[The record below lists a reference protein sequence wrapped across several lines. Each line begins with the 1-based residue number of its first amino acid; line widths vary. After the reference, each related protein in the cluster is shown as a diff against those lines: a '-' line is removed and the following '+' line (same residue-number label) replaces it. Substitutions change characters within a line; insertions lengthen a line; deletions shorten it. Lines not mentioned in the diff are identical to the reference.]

1 MADPMLPAGTNYC
14 KCSGCS
20 TYFKSVN
27 AFDIHRTGQHPKRRC
42 MAEGG
47 MRDAGLEPDARGYW
61 RRPRLDRVEDRIKAI
76 LPRLVD
82 VCP

>member
-1 MADPMLPAGTNYC
+1 
-14 KCSGCS
+14 
-20 TYFKSVN
+20 
-27 AFDIHRTGQHPKRRC
+27 
-42 MAEGG
+42 MAEGE

-82 VCP
+82 VSP